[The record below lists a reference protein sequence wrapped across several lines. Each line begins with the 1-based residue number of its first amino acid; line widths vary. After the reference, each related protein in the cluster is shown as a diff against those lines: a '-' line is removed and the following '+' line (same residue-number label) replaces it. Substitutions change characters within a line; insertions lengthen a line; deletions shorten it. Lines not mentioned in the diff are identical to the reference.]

1 MPELPQQP
9 DIMVLDV
16 IENDKGILI
25 SGVRCVLCHGV
36 GQMSDHVIEPDGTL
50 RCVDCGI
57 TIAAHETVERPSI
70 LKVNLPRTWQVSNV
84 P

>member
-1 MPELPQQP
+1 MPELPQRP
-9 DIMVLDV
+9 DIMVLDL
-16 IENDKGILI
+16 IEHNNDTLV
-25 SGVRCVLCHGV
+25 SGVRCVLCHAV
-36 GQMSDHVIEPDGTL
+36 GTISDHAIEPDGTL

-70 LKVNLPRTWQVSNV
+70 LRVNLPRTWQVSNV